1 LLSLFLW
8 VIRQREWFVFNRLRG
23 KMQRFEKLSNV
34 GNLAI
39 KKIKKIKLDYKIVD
53 LIYER
58 VFFIRI

>member
-39 KKIKKIKLDYKIVD
+39 KKIKKIKLDYKIVY

-58 VFFIRI
+58 AFLIRI

>member
-1 LLSLFLW
+1 M
-8 VIRQREWFVFNRLRG
+8 IRQREWFVFNRLRG

-39 KKIKKIKLDYKIVD
+39 KKIKKIKLDYKIVY

-58 VFFIRI
+58 AFLIRI